1 MNSKILHLLQLASP
15 ALPLGAYSY
24 SDGLETLV
32 EQLKIRTHTDL
43 FSWLEQEL
51 IYGAI
56 RIESALMLKV
66 YQGLINDQLDTIISC
81 NHWITASKETKELRL
96 QSWQM
101 GNSLVKLMLSL
112 IEGNQRLLP
121 EVQRILGQ
129 ECNYAIAFGIAAAL
143 WDIDGESALL
153 AYLQSW
159 ATNLISAGIKL
170 IPLGQT
176 AGQQILNKLNNIILR
191 ESQSILTLTDD
202 HLYCCSFGLGLA
214 SMNHENLYTRLFRS

>member
-1 MNSKILHLLQLASP
+1 MNNKLLHLLQLASP

-24 SDGLETLV
+24 SEGLETLV
-32 EQLKIRTHTDL
+32 EQVKIKTPTDL
-43 FSWLEQEL
+43 FTWLEQEL

-56 RIESALMLKV
+56 RIESALMLKG
-66 YQGLINDQLDTIISC
+66 YRGLIDNQLDTIISC
-81 NHWITASKETKELRL
+81 NRWLTASKETKELRQ

-101 GNSLVKLMLSL
+101 GNSLIKLMLNL
-112 IEGNQRLLP
+112 VEENRQILP
-121 EVQRILGQ
+121 EIKKVLGQ

-143 WDIDGESALL
+143 WEIDRESALL
-153 AYLQSW
+153 AYIQSW
-159 ATNLISAGIKL
+159 ATNLINVGIKL

-176 AGQQILNKLNNIILR
+176 TGQQILYKLNNIIQR
-191 ESQSILTLTDD
+191 ESQSILALTDD